1 MREIQIILQSQ
12 NFSLVMFDLH
22 TPSDRG
28 IVSDGSNGSNGFI
41 RSIGSTAA
49 PDQTIYQKS
58 GASGCCD
65 ILFFAFLFT
74 CCTIYNIK
82 LLYTLIFNE

>member
-1 MREIQIILQSQ
+1 MREIQIILQIQ
-12 NFSLVMFDLH
+12 NFSLVIFDLH

-28 IVSDGSNGSNGFI
+28 IVSDGSNGFI

-65 ILFFAFLFT
+65 ILFFAFF
-74 CCTIYNIK
+74 I
-82 LLYTLIFNE
+82 